1 MIEPFFVHLNPEK
14 RLKNWH
20 LLILVC
26 IASLVSITINTPW
39 LIHRYKEGTL
49 FRDKGWEATYFKAE
63 HLSHGLQ
70 KFAENSNAAKREFR
84 LTIPALIKV
93 LGHPP
98 PWKVYC
104 LQIAV
109 GLLIF
114 VVFFKLCESLF
125 DWDVSLLFTLAL
137 PFLYFGRSAWVD
149 LSGWFDTFA
158 YFFILLGIW
167 VKPTAAKGLFF
178 FLAFWTDERAILAF
192 PVVLL
197 WENRAYLFYG
207 QWKQMLNLNNL
218 FFGGLLSLYFILRGL
233 LHYFFCLTTPTAD
246 LGAPNFSKTLATFSL
261 SQISFFEGFWLIVFI
276 TMGLLLAH
284 KKWWLSAMILCILL
298 IQNIV
303 SFSVL
308 DTTRSGCYWF
318 PLILPL
324 MYFLQEMKSQIISM
338 KLLALMV
345 FFITILIPGF
355 FTLNGIQYLHG
366 IHEDALLFL
375 ARKLSSL

>member
-1 MIEPFFVHLNPEK
+1 MQNSLGAFLKFPRRNLLVICAVIISSALSFFLCTP
-14 RLKNWH
+14 R
-20 LLILVC
+20 ILQQ
-26 IASLVSITINTPW
+26 INKGSLFKSEAW
-39 LIHRYKEGTL
+39 S
-49 FRDKGWEATYFKAE
+49 ATYFKAKQ
-63 HLSHGLQ
+63 LIVGLKQ
-70 KFAENSNAAKREFR
+70 FDENSHAAKREFR
-84 LTIPALIKV
+84 MTIPILIKV
-93 LGHPP
+93 LNYPP
-98 PWKVYC
+98 PSIIYC
-104 LQIAV
+104 LQICV
-109 GLLIF
+109 GFLLF
-114 VVFFKLCESLF
+114 LLFFKICEHLFPWDISLILTA
-125 DWDVSLLFTLAL
+125 SL

-149 LSGWFDTFA
+149 IGGWFDTFA
-158 YFFILLGIW
+158 YFFILMGIW
-167 VKPTAAKGLFF
+167 LKPPVAKGLFF

-207 QWKQMLNLNNL
+207 QWKQILNLNNL

-233 LHYFFCLTTPTAD
+233 LHYLFGLSTPTAD

-276 TMGLLLAH
+276 TMGLLVGH
-284 KKWWLSAMILCILL
+284 KKWWLSVMILCILL

-345 FFITILIPGF
+345 FFTTILIPGF